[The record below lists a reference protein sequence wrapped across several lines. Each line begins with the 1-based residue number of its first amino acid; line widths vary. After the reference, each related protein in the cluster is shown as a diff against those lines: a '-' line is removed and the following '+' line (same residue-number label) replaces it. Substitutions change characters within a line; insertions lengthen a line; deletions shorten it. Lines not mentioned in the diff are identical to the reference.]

1 MVVYMIALHLLL
13 CSLQNFVYGFIDMD
27 NNNQKKKKKKLKKK
41 RKKKK
46 KKKKKTEKKNCKCK
60 IDVRLSLKMGGM
72 LYMVRAALVRGPLS
86 YITC

>member
-1 MVVYMIALHLLL
+1 MHMVVYMIALHLLL

-27 NNNQKKKKKKLKKK
+27 NNNQKKTKKN
-41 RKKKK
+41 R
-46 KKKKKTEKKNCKCK
+46 KKNCKCK

-72 LYMVRAALVRGPLS
+72 LYMVRAALVGGPLS